1 MYGLTLTS
9 QSPYDRNL
17 SCFQSF
23 AITGSASITYK
34 YHFAL
39 VQVYW

>member
-1 MYGLTLTS
+1 MCGLTLTS
-9 QSPYDRNL
+9 QSPNDRNL

-23 AITGSASITYK
+23 AITSSAAITYV
-34 YHFAL
+34 YHFEL